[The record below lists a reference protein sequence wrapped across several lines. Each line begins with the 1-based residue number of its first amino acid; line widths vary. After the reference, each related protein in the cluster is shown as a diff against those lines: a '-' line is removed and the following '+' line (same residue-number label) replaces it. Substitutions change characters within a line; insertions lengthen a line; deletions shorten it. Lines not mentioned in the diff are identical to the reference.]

1 MLPDLDRLIADRRQ
15 LIRGGALAAA
25 GFALPARVL
34 AAPLAGFTHGVAS
47 GEPAARSVLF
57 WTRFVNPGGQPAPLL
72 LELSAD
78 PRFARIA
85 HRAETVAAPD
95 ADWTAKATVQGLDP
109 ARTYYYRFTAV
120 DAGRPGRG
128 GRSRVAETR
137 SITGRTRTLPEGRA
151 EQVRMAVFSCSNLPY
166 GWFNAYAHAVADD
179 RFDLALHLGDYL
191 YEYARGKYPSAS
203 ETLPGRAIEPAGE
216 IVTLAD
222 YRARYASYRADPDL
236 QALHARYPVIHTWDD
251 HESANDAYVG
261 GAENHKPPTQGPW
274 AERLAAAR
282 RARDEWMPTAGAAYS
297 RYDIGTLATVLKLD
311 TRVEGRQKP
320 LEVAAALRGA
330 ANPAQAL
337 ATLRDRE
344 WAAGDRRLVSEAQD
358 AWIAASLR
366 DSRAR
371 GTAWQVLAQQVVMGE
386 IKTPPNA
393 TQWLAPDSDPRV
405 VGGVRGAIALANAGM
420 GANMDAWDGY
430 PAARARVLSAAQ
442 DANAS
447 LITLSGDSHNAW
459 ANDLVSRERPAGIEF
474 AGQSVSSPGY
484 EWAFPRVAP
493 ATVAQSLQAAN
504 PNLKFADTARR
515 GYMAVT
521 LTPTA
526 ATCEYRF
533 TAPVNARSTALVGTQ
548 ALAAQVGTNRLALI

>member
-25 GFALPARVL
+25 GLALPSRL
-34 AAPLAGFTHGVAS
+34 FAAPLAGFTHGVAS
-47 GEPAARSVLF
+47 GEPAARSMLF
-57 WTRFVNPGGQPAPLL
+57 WTRFVNPAGQSAPLL
-72 LELSAD
+72 LELSTD

-85 HRAETVAAPD
+85 HRAETIATPD
-95 ADWTAKATVQGLDP
+95 SDWTAKATIQGLDP
-109 ARTYYYRFTAV
+109 ARTYYYRFTAA

-128 GRSRVAETR
+128 RRSRVAETR

-191 YEYARGKYPSAS
+191 YEYARGKYPSAA
-203 ETLPGRAIEPAGE
+203 ETLPGRTIEPATE

-251 HESANDAYVG
+251 HESANDAWVG
-261 GAENHKPPTQGPW
+261 GAENHDSPTQGPW
-274 AERLAAAR
+274 AQRLAAAR

-337 ATLRDRE
+337 AQLRDRE
-344 WAAGDRRLVSEAQD
+344 WAAGDRRLVSDAQD
-358 AWIAASLR
+358 AWIGIVPPRQPRPRHGLAGPRPAGRHGRAQDPAEREPSGSRRPATRAS
-366 DSRAR
+366 SRASAAPSRSPTPAWAPTWTR
-371 GTAWQVLAQQVVMGE
+371 GTA
-386 IKTPPNA
+386 TPP
-393 TQWLAPDSDPRV
+393 LAPASSRPR
-405 VGGVRGAIALANAGM
+405 RTRTRASSPCPAIATTPGPTTSSAANA
-420 GANMDAWDGY
+420 
-430 PAARARVLSAAQ
+430 
-442 DANAS
+442 
-447 LITLSGDSHNAW
+447 
-459 ANDLVSRERPAGIEF
+459 RPASNSP
-474 AGQSVSSPGY
+474 ATACPPGY
-484 EWAFPRVAP
+484 EWAFPRVPP
-493 ATVAQSLQAAN
+493 ATIAQSLQAAN
-504 PNLKFADTARR
+504 PNLKFCDTARR

-521 LTPTA
+521 LTPAA

-548 ALAAQVGTNRLALI
+548 ALAARVGVNRLTLV